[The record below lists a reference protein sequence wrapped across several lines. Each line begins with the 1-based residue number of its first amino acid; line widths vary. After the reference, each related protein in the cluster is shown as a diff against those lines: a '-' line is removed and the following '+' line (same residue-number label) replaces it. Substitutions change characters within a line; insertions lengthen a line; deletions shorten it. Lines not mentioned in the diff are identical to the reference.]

1 MFKIV
6 AKNKWEKEQLEWAF
20 DGWQE
25 AVNALDAEEDKE
37 DKESFGTVEWDGKI
51 LTADF
56 EGFDDI
62 QYRLDTQLRDMI
74 YEQDID
80 VEKREFPKLNRLIEK
95 MEMAIEEYENNNT

>member
-25 AVNALDAEEDKE
+25 AVLALDEEE
-37 DKESFGTVEWDGKI
+37 EQEERESFGNVQWDGKT
-51 LTADF
+51 LMADF

-62 QYRLDTQLRDMI
+62 QYRLDNQLRNMI
-74 YEQDID
+74 YQEDID
-80 VEKREFPKLNRLIEK
+80 LEKVFLPKLNVLVNRMDKIITEK
-95 MEMAIEEYENNNT
+95 ENND